1 MKKNHNLPDFKLLIT
16 AYIIIAF
23 GISMVY
29 SSSINISKVLY
40 HDQYYIFKNQLLWL
54 IIGTVLLMAIF
65 NIDHKRFSKAS
76 RVVIIIN
83 LILLILVLIPG
94 IGKKVAGSR
103 SWVRFKNIGFQP
115 SEFIKIS
122 LILYL
127 STMFNKK
134 KINTESFVEGYLPP
148 LIISTVV
155 FFLILLQPDFG
166 SAIMVALIIGLL
178 FYISGLKVRFLVA
191 TFFAVLPLAY
201 FLVIKVG
208 YRIGRIIN
216 YLNPGADSV
225 DKGYHILQS
234 IKCFKLGSVAGAGI
248 GKGIQKLWY
257 LPHPHTDFIYSV
269 VAEETGLLGAF
280 ILLVLF
286 CYLIFRAFKIA
297 YNGNDKFS
305 FLTASGIGI
314 MWSVQ
319 VLINIM
325 VTLGLIPVTGL
336 PLPFISYGGSSLIT
350 NMIGIGILLSI
361 SKSINKGERE
371 EVVEV

>member
-1 MKKNHNLPDFKLLIT
+1 MKKNYNLPDFKLLIT

-54 IIGTVLLMAIF
+54 VIGTVFLMAIF
-65 NIDHKRFSKAS
+65 NIDHKKFSKAS
-76 RVVIIIN
+76 RVIIIIN
-83 LILLILVLIPG
+83 LMLLILVLIPG
-94 IGKKVAGSR
+94 IGRKVAGSR
-103 SWVRFKNIGFQP
+103 SWFRFKHMGFQP

-178 FYISGLKVRFLVA
+178 FYISGLKVKFLVA

-208 YRIGRIIN
+208 YRIGRVVN
-216 YLNPGADSV
+216 WFNPAADPI
-225 DKGYHILQS
+225 DKGYHIFQS
-234 IKCFKLGSVAGAGI
+234 IKCIVRGSITGVGI
-248 GKGIQKLWY
+248 GKSIQRY
-257 LPHPHTDFIYSV
+257 LPHAHTDFIYSV
-269 VAEETGLLGAF
+269 VAEEIGF
-280 ILLVLF
+280 IGSLILFILF

-305 FLTASGIGI
+305 FLAASGIGI

-361 SKSINKGERE
+361 SKSINKGESE